1 MNGVINVLKP
11 PGMTSFDVISY
22 IRKTAGIKKAGHTGT
37 LDPGAAG
44 VLPVC
49 IGKATKIVDYL
60 MNDKKTY
67 ITEIFFGNSTDTL
80 DRYGKKLLDSNIT
93 PDIKLSDLEE
103 VLLKYKGEIL
113 QKPPAYSALKVN
125 GKRAYE
131 LARKGEDVDLT
142 LRKVIIYS
150 IEIINF
156 RPPFAML
163 KVVCSKGTYIRSL
176 CRDIGSDLGYPSFMN
191 FLLRTSTGNFDLQN
205 SHFLNEINKLT
216 INNIIENTE
225 TALNMG
231 NVYIDKEYSAKI
243 LNGNSIPVNIN
254 NVKNDEIVK
263 IFIKPNSFTAIG
275 KIQDGILHV
284 EKLLV

>member
-1 MNGVINVLKP
+1 MNGIINVLKP
-11 PGMTSFDVISY
+11 PGMTSFEVISY
-22 IRKTAGIKKAGHTGT
+22 IRKAVGIKKAGHTGT

-67 ITEIFFGNSTDTL
+67 ITEIYFGNSTDTQ
-80 DRYGKKLLDSNIT
+80 DRYGKRLLESDVI

-131 LARKGEDVDLT
+131 LARKGEEVDLA
-142 LRKVIIYS
+142 LRKVTIHD
-150 IEIINF
+150 IEILNF
-156 RPPFAML
+156 RPPYAML
-163 KVVCSKGTYIRSL
+163 KVICSKGTYIRSL

-191 FLLRTSTGNFDLQN
+191 FLLRTSTGNFYLQN
-205 SHFLNEINKLT
+205 SHFLHEINKLT
-216 INNIIENTE
+216 IDGIIENTE
-225 TALNMG
+225 TALNIKS
-231 NVYIDKEYSAKI
+231 VYVDSEFSAKI
-243 LNGNSIPVNIN
+243 LNGNSIPVNIS
-254 NVKNDEIVK
+254 NVKDNETVK
-263 IFIKPNSFTAIG
+263 IFIKPDTFAAIG
-275 KIQDGILHV
+275 KVQNGILHV